1 MSLKLS
7 LIIPA
12 YNEEKLIGANL
23 SKILSFLDKKTYQW
37 EVVVVDDGSSDA
49 TGKIVEGLT
58 SVKIRLIKLG
68 KNQGKG
74 AALKAGFMA
83 ARGDFQIFSDADL
96 SVGVEMLDP
105 FLQELKRSDVVIAS
119 RRVKGSKIQI
129 HQSWLREN
137 MGRVFTL
144 LTQLL
149 MGSKVSDFTC
159 GFKGFT
165 KGAAGNIFGKSLI
178 SRWAYDAEIIFLA
191 EKLGYKIRQYPVSWT
206 NRKDT
211 RVRLGKVIFES
222 LADLIKIRL
231 FELKG
236 RYD

>member
-23 SKILSFLDKKTYQW
+23 SRILSFLNKMPYTW
-37 EVVVVDDGSSDA
+37 EIVVVDDGSSDA
-49 TGKIVEGLT
+49 TGKIVESLKRT
-58 SVKIRLIKLG
+58 EVKLVRLD

-74 AALKAGFMA
+74 AALKAGFLA
-83 ARGDFQIFSDADL
+83 AKGDYQIFSDADL
-96 SVGVEMLDP
+96 SVAIETISP
-105 FLQELKRSDVVIAS
+105 FLEKLKVFDVVIAS
-119 RRVKGSKIQI
+119 RRVSGSKIQT

-137 MGRVFTL
+137 MGRVFTF
-144 LTQLL
+144 LTQILTGL
-149 MGSKVSDFTC
+149 KIADFTC

-165 KGAAGNIFGKSLI
+165 RESAKKIFGRSLI

-191 EKLGYKIRQYPVSWT
+191 QKYGYKILEYPATWV

-211 RVRLGKVIFES
+211 RVRLNRVVFES
-222 LADLIKIRL
+222 LRDLIKIRIL
-231 FELKG
+231 EFQGK
-236 RYD
+236 YD